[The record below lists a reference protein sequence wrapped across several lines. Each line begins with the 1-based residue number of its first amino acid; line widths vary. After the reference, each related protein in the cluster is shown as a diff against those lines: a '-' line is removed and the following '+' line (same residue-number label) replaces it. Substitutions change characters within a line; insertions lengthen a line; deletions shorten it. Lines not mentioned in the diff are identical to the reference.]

1 MSVAGLRTAARETVS
16 GLPREFW
23 WLWLSTLV
31 NRLGAFVA
39 TFMALYLTL
48 DRGYS
53 ASYAGLVAAL
63 HGLGGVISSLGAGV
77 MTDRLG
83 RRPTMLIA
91 QLSTAVSVAVLGFMV
106 HPFAIAGVA
115 FLVGMASNASRPA
128 VQAMMADIV
137 PPKDRVRAF
146 SLNYWAINLGFAV
159 SSAAAGFIAEYS
171 YLAGFIGEALM
182 TLVCAVLVFVKVPES
197 RPAQTPVKTADG
209 KRAKDEVRLITVLR
223 DGRFMGVVG
232 LSFLVSL
239 IFQQGYVGLPVAMGA
254 DGLSSSDFGT
264 AIAVNGVLIVA
275 LQIPVTR
282 FIQHRDPRRLLIISS
297 VLAGYG
303 FGLTAFAGS
312 VAVYALTV
320 CVWTLAEIVNAPT
333 QTGLVVQL
341 SPAQGRG
348 RYQGVYTMSWSVA
361 ALVAPLMSGF
371 VIDHYGAAWLWGACA
386 VIGTVAALGYWLL
399 MRNLPR
405 EETPGEENVPEPA
418 PVPAQARPDQAEP
431 DPAAAVD
438 ESDSVVKA
446 SSAAYALG
454 LVRGGRLAVEPMLN
468 MARDTRRDGEIR
480 QGELDLPRRGTGRG
494 DTLAVSARVAPL
506 GSRLVLLLVEDLTE
520 ARRIEAVRRDFVAN
534 VSHELKTPTGALSLL
549 PRRSWT
555 PPTTRRR
562 SSGSPDGC
570 RSRRPG

>member
-31 NRLGAFVA
+31 NRLGGFVA

-91 QLSTAVSVAVLGFMV
+91 QLSMAVSVAVLGFME
-106 HPFAIAGVA
+106 HPGAIAAVA
-115 FLVGMASNASRPA
+115 FFVGMASNASRPA

-159 SSAAAGFIAEYS
+159 SSAGAGFIAEYS
-171 YLAGFIGEALM
+171 YLAGFLGEALM
-182 TLVCAVLVFVKVPES
+182 VLACAVVVFLKVPES
-197 RPAQTPVKTADG
+197 RPAQAAPVKTAGG
-209 KRAKDEVRLITVLR
+209 KRAKDEVRITTVLR

-297 VLAGYG
+297 LLAGYG

-348 RYQGVYTMSWSVA
+348 RYQGMYTMSWSVA

-386 VIGTVAALGYWLL
+386 VIGTVAGLGYWLL

-405 EETPGEENVPEPA
+405 EEILADEAVPEPA

-431 DPAAAVD
+431 DPAPAIERAGRT
-438 ESDSVVKA
+438 
-446 SSAAYALG
+446 SA
-454 LVRGGRLAVEPMLN
+454 P
-468 MARDTRRDGEIR
+468 
-480 QGELDLPRRGTGRG
+480 
-494 DTLAVSARVAPL
+494 
-506 GSRLVLLLVEDLTE
+506 
-520 ARRIEAVRRDFVAN
+520 
-534 VSHELKTPTGALSLL
+534 
-549 PRRSWT
+549 
-555 PPTTRRR
+555 
-562 SSGSPDGC
+562 
-570 RSRRPG
+570 

>member
-31 NRLGAFVA
+31 NRLGGFVA

-91 QLSTAVSVAVLGFMV
+91 QLSMAVSVAVLGFME
-106 HPFAIAGVA
+106 HPGAIAAVA

-159 SSAAAGFIAEYS
+159 SSAGAGFIAEYS
-171 YLAGFIGEALM
+171 YLAGFLGEALM
-182 TLVCAVLVFVKVPES
+182 VLACAVVVFLKVPES
-197 RPAQTPVKTADG
+197 RPAQAAPVKTAGG
-209 KRAKDEVRLITVLR
+209 KRAKDEVRITTVLR

-297 VLAGYG
+297 LLAGYG

-348 RYQGVYTMSWSVA
+348 RYQGMYTMSWSVA

-386 VIGTVAALGYWLL
+386 VIGTVAGLGYWLL
-399 MRNLPR
+399 MRNLPH
-405 EETPGEENVPEPA
+405 EEILADEAVPEPA

-431 DPAAAVD
+431 DPAPA
-438 ESDSVVKA
+438 
-446 SSAAYALG
+446 
-454 LVRGGRLAVEPMLN
+454 
-468 MARDTRRDGEIR
+468 
-480 QGELDLPRRGTGRG
+480 
-494 DTLAVSARVAPL
+494 
-506 GSRLVLLLVEDLTE
+506 
-520 ARRIEAVRRDFVAN
+520 IERA
-534 VSHELKTPTGALSLL
+534 G
-549 PRRSWT
+549 
-555 PPTTRRR
+555 
-562 SSGSPDGC
+562 
-570 RSRRPG
+570 